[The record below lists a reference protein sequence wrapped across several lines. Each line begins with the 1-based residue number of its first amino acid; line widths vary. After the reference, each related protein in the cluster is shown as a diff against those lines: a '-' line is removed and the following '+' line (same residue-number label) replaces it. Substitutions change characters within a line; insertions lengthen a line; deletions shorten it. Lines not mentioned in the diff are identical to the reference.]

1 VQESW
6 YQVSLYINIRRHDCC
21 VDKLP
26 SIGAADFKLALH
38 GHFFNLGDENSR
50 NPLPDTLY
58 ATRHGLETLLR
69 RLVVGNGQ
77 YHNIEQVVGTVTG
90 IIPSVN
96 DPTSL
101 QGVSVRT
108 GNGDKTL
115 PATLVIG
122 S

>member
-1 VQESW
+1 MTAVFT
-6 YQVSLYINIRRHDCC
+6 VG
-21 VDKLP
+21 KLP
-26 SIGAADFKLALH
+26 RIGAADFKLALH
-38 GHFFNLGDENSR
+38 GRFFNLGDESSR
-50 NPLPDTLY
+50 NALPDTLY

-77 YHNIEQVVGTVTG
+77 YHNIEQIVGTVTG
-90 IIPSVN
+90 VIPSVN

-108 GNGDKTL
+108 SNGDKIL